1 MMSFNIEKQEHVS
14 IITIDSEKLNYENA
28 PDLKTQII
36 KLAAKDP
43 FSPLIIDLENVNFA
57 DSSGLSALLL
67 AQRTYRDT
75 NRPYVICSVGERV
88 MKLLE
93 VSHLHTVFQIAE
105 NRTQAL
111 SLV

>member
-1 MMSFNIEKQEHVS
+1 MSFTLEKLEHVS
-14 IITIDSEKLNYENA
+14 IITIETEKLNFENA

-36 KLAAKDP
+36 QSAKEDQ
-43 FSPLIIDLENVNFA
+43 FSPLIIDLEQVNFA

-75 NRPYVICSVGERV
+75 DRPYVICSVGERV

-105 NRTQAL
+105 NRVEAL